1 MSFIE
6 SIMSASSYRNNRIMN
21 SVRYIRFITLVF
33 PLVIFNSGC
42 GGNTGNTP
50 GAGST
55 TKDLSIG
62 RMKVA
67 IMPEY
72 DEPSVL
78 AIYDGKFDEA
88 SSYPI
93 KTSFLIPKGSVISDA
108 CSLSHE
114 GQHFCQ
120 LYRTVNRGA
129 HDEVSLLLP
138 YPNFYLSF
146 HTPTLDVKKE
156 KKELVYLF
164 KANHLIKTLEVDIQQ
179 PLRSTAF
186 NIIPPGGA
194 TVAEKSGTISVIKGF
209 NHFTYKLAGVP
220 KDQENAFQISY
231 TKSDPKP
238 SVDIKYTSMQ
248 TPPTRTTPYEAQRN
262 IKAAIYVVFGAGV
275 LGVLAVAVWFFRSR
289 KKKPGSAS

>member
-1 MSFIE
+1 MNVVRHISFFALI
-6 SIMSASSYRNNRIMN
+6 
-21 SVRYIRFITLVF
+21 L

-42 GGNTGNTP
+42 GGDAGNTLGG
-50 GAGST
+50 GAP

-72 DEPSVL
+72 DDPSVL
-78 AIYDGKFDEA
+78 AIYDGKFEDA

-120 LYRTVNRGA
+120 LYRTVNRGE

-146 HTPTLDVKKE
+146 HTPRLDVKGE
-156 KKELVYLF
+156 KKEFDYLI
-164 KANHLIKTLEVDIQQ
+164 KANHPIKTMEVDIQQ

-186 NIIPPGGA
+186 SIFP
-194 TVAEKSGTISVIKGF
+194 
-209 NHFTYKLAGVP
+209 AGKRRPV
-220 KDQENAFQISY
+220 
-231 TKSDPKP
+231 
-238 SVDIKYTSMQ
+238 
-248 TPPTRTTPYEAQRN
+248 
-262 IKAAIYVVFGAGV
+262 
-275 LGVLAVAVWFFRSR
+275 R
-289 KKKPGSAS
+289 KKRHDKCNQRV